1 MFKRHLV
8 RVWIGIMLLS
18 CMFLT
23 GQEDWGQGPT
33 PPGQPT
39 SGPGGTGDYICDPD
53 TGVFAWPPTGIAEE
67 EYYDPSNSDLWW
79 ETFYPPDPNDPE
91 LPDSD
96 CPYPLEGF
104 IYAPA
109 CHSNPDPAPVVFF
122 YHMGTAD
129 RRIHYEGFHR
139 HLAAKGYIVIA
150 PRYHCPPINNDLV
163 DNDPKWTELFKQVDR
178 DEHWQRRAIWGAIAG
193 LDYYA
198 NETDENEL
206 RDHIDLTEH
215 PIPDP
220 MYDDQGRLV
229 YGVVGQS
236 IGTTMAV
243 ALANPKDW
251 SSTPDPPPTR
261 TEVIDDSWDD
271 WNPKAVVL
279 MNGGTVGDLLPRCPA
294 SSDYVYCCP
303 SCYNPAL
310 LRFGTLNFLFGIFD
324 IEVVNNYI
332 GYLDD
337 PDGWEPVEN
346 TCMYGEYTKQ
356 VGCETGDE
364 NCANGQHCHATDA
377 SFLTGKLSEIDYPP
391 GRDPLW
397 IVMSGEADWGVEE
410 TPQLQ
415 AYCRTTN
422 IDKDN
427 KVFLRVLSDTHGH
440 PDLIASHQAA
450 AGATLA
456 NLVFPDREDALDY
469 YAYWKVV
476 TAAMNCALRNQ
487 SEYCDYI
494 RDPSPNLTYMGE
506 WSDGKP
512 VNEMQYN
519 PRVRDNGCPECAL
532 PEDRP
537 PQCYELGDH
546 ETPDTACY
554 MVHRVNDV
562 TGISDWK
569 WRGIGIRANCAG
581 NPGDPC
587 YRDEDC
593 QAGTTCFIPP
603 DEVLGEC
610 Q

>member
-1 MFKRHLV
+1 V
-8 RVWIGIMLLS
+8 E
-18 CMFLT
+18 
-23 GQEDWGQGPT
+23 ED
-33 PPGQPT
+33 
-39 SGPGGTGDYICDPD
+39 
-53 TGVFAWPPTGIAEE
+53 
-67 EYYDPSNSDLWW
+67 YYDPIHSDLWW
-79 ETFYPPDPNDPE
+79 ETFYPPDPNDPQS
-91 LPDSD
+91 PDPK

-109 CHSNPDPAPVVFF
+109 CTQDPAPVVFF
-122 YHMGTAD
+122 FHMGTAD

-139 HLAAKGYIVIA
+139 HLAARGYIVIA
-150 PRYHCPPINNDLV
+150 PRHHCPPINIDLV
-163 DNDPKWTELFKQVDR
+163 DDDPKWTELFKQIDR
-178 DEHWQRRAIWGAIAG
+178 TEHWQKRAIWGAKAG
-193 LDYYA
+193 LEYY
-198 NETDENEL
+198 ETYIRSL
-206 RDHIDLTEH
+206 
-215 PIPDP
+215 
-220 MYDDQGRLV
+220 YDVPAPLYEQGKLV

-251 SSTPDPPPTR
+251 SSTPEPPPTR
-261 TEVIDDSWDD
+261 TEVIDDGSWDD

-279 MNGGTVGDLLPRCPA
+279 MNGGAVGDLLPRCPA
-294 SSDYVYCCP
+294 STDLVYCCP

-310 LRFGTLNFLFGIFD
+310 LRLDALTFLFAIFD
-324 IEVVNNYI
+324 IVVDNNYMD
-332 GYLDD
+332 YLIPPDWVPD
-337 PDGWEPVEN
+337 PDWVPVEN
-346 TCMYGEYTKQ
+346 TCRYGEYRR
-356 VGCETGDE
+356 VEGCADRPPDHTE

-391 GRDPLW
+391 DRDPLW
-397 IVMSGEADWGVEE
+397 IVMSGEADWAVEE

-422 IDKDN
+422 IDKEN
-427 KVFLRVLSDTHGH
+427 KVFLRVLSDTYGH

-456 NLVFPDREDALDY
+456 DLIFPDREDALDY

-476 TAAMNCALRNQ
+476 TGAMNCKLRDPPEN
-487 SEYCDYI
+487 CDYWDGTNTTDLI
-494 RDPSPNLTYMGE
+494 DMGN
-506 WSDGKP
+506 WSDGTSVKK
-512 VNEMQYN
+512 MQYN

-537 PQCYELGDH
+537 PRCYELGDH
-546 ETPDTACY
+546 DTPDTACAK
-554 MVHRVNDV
+554 VNVVNPV

-593 QAGTTCFIPP
+593 VSGTCGTDGKC
-603 DEVLGEC
+603 D
-610 Q
+610 